1 MVLLLIA
8 DMVPAMQQAQ
18 VLHIVDGSSRSRA
31 EQARK
36 GFELGLHCE
45 VYSDA
50 AELLAAP
57 PQRGVVLARDDEG
70 EGSAQEVIS
79 TLATLGEWVPVVAT
93 SVDPRP
99 TKVVEAIKCGALDY
113 LRLPL
118 RDGRLMAMV
127 ARINEEAD
135 AFVAARRKVA
145 EARNRIATLSP
156 REREVLD
163 WLAEGRSNKMIAR
176 ELSISPRTVEIH
188 RANMMSKLSASHS
201 AEAVRL
207 RIEANLTTSESFP
220 IPQT

>member
-1 MVLLLIA
+1 
-8 DMVPAMQQAQ
+8 MQQAQ

-99 TKVVEAIKCGALDY
+99 TKVVEAIECGALDY

-118 RDGRLMAMV
+118 RDGRLMA
-127 ARINEEAD
+127 IGTHNTD
-135 AFVAARRKVA
+135 IFDGW
-145 EARNRIATLSP
+145 
-156 REREVLD
+156 EREAYGSWYFERFSTQSYRMGVNVL
-163 WLAEGRSNKMIAR
+163 
-176 ELSISPRTVEIH
+176 TYV
-188 RANMMSKLSASHS
+188 
-201 AEAVRL
+201 
-207 RIEANLTTSESFP
+207 LTH
-220 IPQT
+220 

>member
-1 MVLLLIA
+1 
-8 DMVPAMQQAQ
+8 MQQAQ

-70 EGSAQEVIS
+70 EGSAIEVLEE
-79 TLATLGEWVPVVAT
+79 LAQQAAWIPLVAT
-93 SVDPRP
+93 SIDPRP
-99 TKVVEAIKCGALDY
+99 GKVVEAIKQGALDY

-118 RDGRLMAMV
+118 RDDRLLTMV
-127 ARINEEAD
+127 SRISEEAD
-135 AFVAARRKVA
+135 AYVRARRKVV

-188 RANMMSKLSASHS
+188 RANMMNKLCASHA

-207 RIEANLTTSESFP
+207 RIEAHLTEEPAIILTAK
-220 IPQT
+220 

>member
-1 MVLLLIA
+1 MA
-8 DMVPAMQQAQ
+8 QSQ

-36 GFELGLHCE
+36 GFDLGLHCE
-45 VYSDA
+45 VYADA
-50 AELLAAP
+50 AELLATP

-70 EGSAQEVIS
+70 EGSASEVLS
-79 TLATLGEWVPVVAT
+79 QLAGHAAWVPVVAT

-99 TKVVEAIKCGALDY
+99 AKVVEAIKQGALDY
-113 LRLPL
+113 LGLPL
-118 RDGRLMAMV
+118 RDDRLLAMV
-127 ARINEEAD
+127 ARISEEAD
-135 AFVAARRKVA
+135 AYVAARRKVV

-163 WLAEGRSNKMIAR
+163 WLTEGRSNKMIAR

-188 RANMMSKLSASHS
+188 RANMMNKLSATHA

-207 RIEANLTTSESFP
+207 RIEAHLTEQPAIIVSAK
-220 IPQT
+220 

>member
-1 MVLLLIA
+1 MA
-8 DMVPAMQQAQ
+8 QNQ

-36 GFELGLHCE
+36 GFDLGLHCE
-45 VYSDA
+45 VYADA

-57 PQRGVVLARDDEG
+57 PQRGVVLARDDHG
-70 EGSAQEVIS
+70 DGSASEVLEQ
-79 TLATLGEWVPVVAT
+79 LAQHAAWIPVVAT

-99 TKVVEAIKCGALDY
+99 AKVVEAIKRGALDY
-113 LRLPL
+113 LQLPL
-118 RDGRLMAMV
+118 RDERLLSMV
-127 ARINEEAD
+127 ARISEEAD
-135 AFVAARRKVA
+135 AYVAARRKIV

-188 RANMMSKLSASHS
+188 RANMMNKLSATHA

-207 RIEANLTTSESFP
+207 RIEAHLSEEPTIFV
-220 IPQT
+220 TAK